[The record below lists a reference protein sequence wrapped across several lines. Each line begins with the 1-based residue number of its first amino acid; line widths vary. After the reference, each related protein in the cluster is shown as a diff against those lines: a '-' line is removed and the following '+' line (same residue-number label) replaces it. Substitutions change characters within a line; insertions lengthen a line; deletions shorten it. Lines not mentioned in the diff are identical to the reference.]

1 MIKNS
6 LYFLVFIL
14 TLIGCPPPPQGVQT
28 SNFKTQFT
36 ITNNTSDID
45 IQVFLDSSSVT
56 LEKGDCV
63 QSSFGNLANIQVSFK
78 PSVVQ
83 LSWLKACKED
93 NKCSFDK
100 GGWWTLCEAGQC
112 RIETEQH
119 YELTGSSA
127 EQQTWKAVSKEP
139 ENSCTSL

>member
-1 MIKNS
+1 MIKNI
-6 LYFLVFIL
+6 LYPLVFIL
-14 TLIGCPPPPQGVQT
+14 PLMGCPSPQAVQT

-45 IQVFLDSSSVT
+45 IQVFLDSSSSVT

-63 QSSFGNLANIQVSFK
+63 QSSFGNLAKIQVSFK
-78 PSVVQ
+78 PSVIQ

-93 NKCSFDK
+93 NKCSFEE

-112 RIETEQH
+112 HIEAEQH
-119 YELTGSSA
+119 YEFTGSST
-127 EQQTWKAVSKEP
+127 EKQTWKAVSKEP
-139 ENSCTSL
+139 ANSCKSL